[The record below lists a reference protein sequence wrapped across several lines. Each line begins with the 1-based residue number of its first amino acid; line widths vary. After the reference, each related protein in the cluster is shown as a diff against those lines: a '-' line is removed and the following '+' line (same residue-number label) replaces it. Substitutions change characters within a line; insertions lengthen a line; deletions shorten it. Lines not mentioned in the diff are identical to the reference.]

1 MEFALPAQFFTM
13 SQFHETQAN
22 NMILGAYKRYVQEA
36 LDEVVDETDPTQ
48 FAARLANFM
57 SIKHSYDL
65 LRQKTYGSKARDTL
79 EQMQEDSDEINNRI
93 MNKAH
98 DAWCDSKKKEEE
110 KEENNLVPSEV
121 AKVPAD
127 DEDTDSV
134 LSAREQADQDRL
146 FERIVVASHM
156 TKEEAEPK
164 RKRGRPRKQP
174 MVAPNRLNRYKFT
187 ADFICEDT
195 YSSTFGYQ
203 SSLTEALV
211 KLLDRDGGKLISVKL
226 TDHLGQPVETEPEVR
241 VPFEQS

>member
-1 MEFALPAQFFTM
+1 MEMGERSQFFTM
-13 SQFHETQAN
+13 SNIFVTEAN
-22 NMILGAYKRYVQEA
+22 NMILGAYKRYVEEA

-65 LRQKTYGSKARDTL
+65 LRAKTSREPLNQMQQDSDDISERIMSKAVKA
-79 EQMQEDSDEINNRI
+79 EAKED
-93 MNKAH
+93 
-98 DAWCDSKKKEEE
+98 
-110 KEENNLVPSEV
+110 NLVPSEV
-121 AKVPAD
+121 VNLPVD

-146 FERIVVASHM
+146 FERIVVSSHM
-156 TKEEAEPK
+156 SKEEEAEPK

-174 MVAPNRLNRYKFT
+174 LAETTNRLNRYKFT

-211 KLLDRDGGKLISVKL
+211 KLLDRDGGKLVNVKL
-226 TDHLGQPVETEPEVR
+226 TDHLGQPVEPEPEVR
-241 VPFEQS
+241 VPFEES